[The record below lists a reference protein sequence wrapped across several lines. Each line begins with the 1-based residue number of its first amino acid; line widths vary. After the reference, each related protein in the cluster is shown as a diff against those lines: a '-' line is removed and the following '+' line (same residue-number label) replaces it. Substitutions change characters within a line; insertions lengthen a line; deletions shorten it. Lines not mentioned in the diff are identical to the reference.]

1 MSHEAES
8 EVSLAATDAAA
19 VSRKRTRRTPN
30 ITKIRLEA
38 VFHPK
43 FENEKSDTQ
52 IRQQM
57 LANVAANQG
66 YLEVSLKHSGS
77 LVLWSGRQRFYSKNS
92 TDNAFTMVGEILLMQ
107 HFARCFGIDEWRSEY
122 DRCSEYLHQN
132 RLTCSFELVTSM
144 LGQHGDVPIRDYL
157 ILIAVADRG
166 NRGRFYSTNELVA
179 FAHQYRLPH
188 NDVWVFASKQASEHL
203 FKAYD
208 SLREEGTTTTVI
220 NSLNRIVAENDGKS
234 SKVSSLYS
242 HDIFQGNILEGIV
255 IRYVH
260 HNNKDESA
268 ITKME
273 QLRITSDDFLA
284 IVPPSTKIDVPPL
297 ASSADDITNSIVH
310 SDLRKLAEMDD
321 FEQQL
326 RSALHQFH
334 GANQRQISPIVHGS
348 DGDKIKDDEINMTCV
363 ANEIMRSN
371 RADSAK
377 FDQDTIRLA
386 QLVEALD
393 SLNIHV
399 TYKLLAESSLAGSD
413 SDRKLCI
420 IHVHHDTSFQK
431 YNKYLIREGC
441 QGMELFRGF
450 CIELIADGDDDQN
463 LIPNGMES
471 NSFQCIE
478 QSNHEEKLM
487 LKMKFLP
494 YMVRT
499 FICRNGLSTLRS
511 SGSVAFEKYAIGQ
524 LTRWEVSDA
533 SMTKW
538 VPFFKSWALYC
549 TSSLPDRLPP
559 LTSNTY
565 LQHYE
570 EFEKMYNND
579 HFSIPSTNEC
589 LYRGLIVLVGVSKD
603 VLESLAVAVSR
614 ELNCQRIVRNM
625 VEISE
630 RDVLLSVHQNGNSI
644 ICLASIEDDLGNI
657 RKLSKSC
664 SDAIN
669 IVHVGN
675 FEDDLEASLSQ
686 MGIDDNKRLKKLNG
700 MAKAWRKAKCN
711 SMLQLPKEASMQPDL
726 DATVG
731 FLRKDDTAKDV
742 MQTIASLN
750 QTDDRPGLIVYFP
763 SIPGSGKSA
772 LCSGIDEA
780 TLANCNDRSVIVKEG
795 DAVKGKFYNEIEKD
809 MLTNRIAVLDK
820 NVPPISFSSI
830 HSLCSVSNCISA
842 AVLPLGMQDT
852 VVGNDVYPFSLE
864 FLATC
869 MNRVL
874 SRKQHSHIGKLDS
887 ATPNCCMIVAKFY
900 CFYRRFSVSVLRER
914 LLNVGTA
921 NEPIEYP
928 FFQPS
933 ELPPLPEEVKL
944 ALQRAIHILA
954 RDINCTDVSDAE
966 SALRLAIQNN
976 QTYFDDLASP
986 LEHTK
991 RVFNMKLSHM
1001 ISSLPDKMENRKPAG
1016 LPRTIKIASLDF
1028 DYEEFCTI
1036 LDCIKDSFE
1045 HVKQYFDEREGHKS
1059 NDENDTT
1066 QNRFIRSVHCTFAH
1080 NSQVTQSEMMA
1091 SFNHLLGCNVDAKAT
1106 ALLYSDKIA
1115 AIEVEIPQVTSCSV
1129 LHPIPRSRNEF
1140 QHVTVWCGQDIEA
1153 KESNELP
1160 EQIKNNIA
1168 RKILFNEPISLCGSF
1183 SFWYEQEPDTLCDEG
1198 TSINKRH

>member
-19 VSRKRTRRTPN
+19 VSRKRSRRTPD
-30 ITKIRLEA
+30 ITKMRLEA

-57 LANVAANQG
+57 LVNVAANKG

-77 LVLWSGRQRFYSKNS
+77 LVLWSGGQRFYSKNS

-107 HFARCFGIDEWRSEY
+107 HFARCYRIDKWRTEY

-157 ILIAVADRG
+157 ILIAVADRD

-188 NDVWVFASKQASEHL
+188 NDFWVFTSKQASEQV
-203 FKAYD
+203 FIAYD

-220 NSLNRIVAENDGKS
+220 NSLNQIVAENDGKS
-234 SKVSSLYS
+234 SKVASLYP
-242 HDIFQGNILEGIV
+242 HDIFQGDILEGIV

-260 HNNKDESA
+260 HNNKTESA
-268 ITKME
+268 ITEME
-273 QLRITSDDFLA
+273 QLRITSDDLLA
-284 IVPPSTKIDVPPL
+284 IVPPSTTIDVPPL
-297 ASSADDITNSIVH
+297 APSDDDITNSIVH
-310 SDLRKLAEMDD
+310 CDLRKLADMGD

-334 GANQRQISPIVHGS
+334 GVNQRQISSVVDGS
-348 DGDKIKDDEINMTCV
+348 DGDKIKDDEINLPCV

-371 RADSAK
+371 RSDSDK

-386 QLVEALD
+386 QLIEAMD

-399 TYKLLAESSLAGSD
+399 TYKLLTESSLAGSD
-413 SDRKLCI
+413 GDRKLCI
-420 IHVHHDTSFQK
+420 IHVHHDASFQK

-450 CIELIADGDDDQN
+450 CIELISDTDDDQN
-463 LIPNGMES
+463 LFPNGTES

-511 SGSVAFEKYAIGQ
+511 SGSVTFEQYAIGQ

-538 VPFFKSWALYC
+538 LPFFKSWSLYC
-549 TSSLPDRLPP
+549 TSSLPEHLPP

-565 LQHYE
+565 LQHYK
-570 EFEKMYNND
+570 EFENMYDND
-579 HFSIPSTNEC
+579 HFSIPSTDEC
-589 LYRGLIVLVGVSKD
+589 LCRGLIVLVGISKD
-603 VLESLAVAVSR
+603 VLESLAAAVSK

-625 VEISE
+625 AEISE

-644 ICLASIEDDLGNI
+644 ICLASVEDDLGNI

-675 FEDDLEASLSQ
+675 VDDDLEASLAE

-711 SMLQLPKEASMQPDL
+711 NMLQLPRRASMQSDV

-731 FLRKDDTAKDV
+731 FLRSDNTAKKV

-750 QTDDRPGLIVYFP
+750 QTDDRPGLIIYFP

-772 LCSGIDEA
+772 LCSDIDEEA
-780 TLANCNDRSVIVKEG
+780 FASCNDRSVIVKEG

-830 HSLCSVSNCISA
+830 HSLCSASNCISA
-842 AVLPLGMQDT
+842 AVLPAGMQDT

-874 SRKQHSHIGKLDS
+874 GRKQNSHIGKLDS
-887 ATPNCCMIVAKFY
+887 ATKNCCMIVAKFY
-900 CFYRRFSVSVLRER
+900 CFYRRISVSVLRER
-914 LLNVGTA
+914 LLNIGTA

-928 FFQPS
+928 FFQPK
-933 ELPPLPEEVKL
+933 ELPSLPEEVKL
-944 ALQRAIHILA
+944 ALEGAINILA
-954 RDINCTDVSDAE
+954 QDINCTDVSDAE
-966 SALRLAIQNN
+966 SAMRLAIQNN
-976 QTYFDDLASP
+976 QTYFDDLTLP

-991 RVFNMKLSHM
+991 QVFNLKLSHM

-1016 LPRTIKIASLDF
+1016 SSQTIKIASLDF
-1028 DYEEFCTI
+1028 DYEKFCSV
-1036 LDCIKDSFE
+1036 LDKIKDSFDC
-1045 HVKQYFDEREGHKS
+1045 VKQYFDKREGHKS

-1066 QNRFIRSVHCTFAH
+1066 QNRFIRLVHCTFAH
-1080 NSQVTQSEMMA
+1080 NSQVTQSDMMA
-1091 SFNHLLGCNVDAKAT
+1091 SFNHLLGCNVNAKAT
-1106 ALLYSDKIA
+1106 ALLYSDNIA
-1115 AIEVEIPQVTSCSV
+1115 AIEVEIPQVTSGIVRHSV
-1129 LHPIPRSRNEF
+1129 PRPRNEF
-1140 QHVTVWCGQDIEA
+1140 QHVTVWCGQDVEA

-1160 EQIKNNIA
+1160 EQVAGNLAK
-1168 RKILFNEPISLCGSF
+1168 KILFNEPISLCGSF
-1183 SFWYEQEPDTLCDEG
+1183 SFWYEQEPDALCDKD
-1198 TSINKRH
+1198 TSN